1 MAQLP
6 RIDKS
11 DPKVGSFRAAL
22 NADWADADVNK
33 VFAVGLNS
41 SGLVVKGSGA
51 TGVVGVVIRTKKGEK
66 AGDVIDVHTAGEL
79 YPFLET
85 DGTPVAPGK
94 KYYGQANGAVDDT
107 AVDGS
112 VALGWATSDGRL
124 ILRVN
129 TSAID
134 VP

>member
-1 MAQLP
+1 MALKP

-11 DPKVGSFRAAL
+11 EPNIGSFRAAL

-51 TGVVGVVIRTKKGEK
+51 TGVLGVVIRTKKGEK
-66 AGDVIDVHTAGEL
+66 AGDVVDVHTFGEI
-79 YPFLET
+79 YPFVET
-85 DGTPVAPGK
+85 DGTALSPGK
-94 KYYGQANGAVDDT
+94 KYYGQANGNVDDT

-112 VALGWATSDGRL
+112 VLLGWATADGRL
-124 ILRVN
+124 VLRVN

>member
-1 MAQLP
+1 MAVKP

-11 DPKVGSFRAAL
+11 DPEVGSFRAAL
-22 NADWADADVNK
+22 NADFVDADINK

-51 TGVVGVVIRTKKGEK
+51 TGVRGVIIRTKKGEK
-66 AGDVIDVHTAGEL
+66 AGEVIDVHTAGEI

-85 DGTPVAPGK
+85 DGTAIAAGK
-94 KYYGQANGAVDDT
+94 KYYGQADGTVNDT

-112 VALGWATSDGRL
+112 VELGFATSDGRL
-124 ILRVN
+124 VLRVN
-129 TSAID
+129 PTPID

>member
-1 MAQLP
+1 MAVKP

-11 DPKVGSFRAAL
+11 DPEVGSFRAAL
-22 NADWADADVNK
+22 NADFADADINK

-51 TGVVGVVIRTKKGEK
+51 TGVRGVIIRTKKGEK
-66 AGDVIDVHTAGEL
+66 AGDVIDVHTAGEI

-85 DGTPVAPGK
+85 DGTPIVAGK
-94 KYYGQANGAVDDT
+94 KYYGQANGNVDDT

-112 VALGWATSDGRL
+112 VELGFATSDGRL
-124 ILRVN
+124 VLRVN
-129 TSAID
+129 PTPID